1 MNMKKRAIITI
12 LLALVALAG
21 QAKVYKTIKA
31 PKAMASNI
39 YRGELKAREVIL
51 ADTLT
56 TIRFTIEYP
65 QGRNFRFA
73 KSCYL
78 MDEDGTRYPIRRAEG
93 LELDAW
99 VSVPESGSLDFT
111 MHFAPMPK
119 RTKVF
124 DFIEGDSGGAFMLLG
139 IHDSKKTP
147 TRPSRK
153 EKDPSKSPLK
163 GETFSLPLRE
173 GWGGSA
179 SWFQT
184 DTITF
189 KGRIEGYDAE
199 RFGFTSMECYQ
210 QDLFE
215 KDGGTMVLDIAPDGT
230 FQKKFVAS
238 YPVMNSF
245 FTRNSKVGFE
255 EIPFFAR
262 PGEVIDVTVHRNAD
276 GRYECQYNS
285 GASKEAE
292 RLLKSKLLASSM
304 VNPLS
309 SFEGTLAEANKKAEE
324 VWQNLMYRLQVVG
337 RRDRFTPLEM
347 QLARASAETHFAEV
361 YMTYAMMREDDVKKM
376 EQRDGVY
383 HEEIVDSTEW
393 KALLDMHSY
402 TPLRRIDFDNPLL
415 LAEDVTYFTIN
426 RIQFAA
432 PVLERMFKDTVGDD
446 KKRLTNQ
453 QSALR
458 DLMHCDH
465 NNLLAQLCIFRQ
477 LLDEFNYFRI
487 NYESNPGSLDDIM
500 QHYFSA
506 FTHPYV
512 RRKAEAFYARKM
524 AEKELAKPLP
534 SDNREA
540 DFIRSLSAKYPGRF
554 LLIDFWGM
562 GCGPCRSAIQQSK
575 QLRAE
580 IAKRDDVKLIFIA
593 GESTQ
598 GGSEA
603 YHKYVKEWLDGE
615 EVICVSNEDFRRFEE
630 LFKFSGIPHYETIT
644 PDGQRVRDDLQINGY
659 YNFDGGMQLLKT
671 KFKQ

>member
-1 MNMKKRAIITI
+1 MVNDMKKQAIITI
-12 LLALVALAG
+12 LLALVAMAG

-51 ADTLT
+51 ADTAS
-56 TIRFTIEYP
+56 TIHFTMEYP
-65 QGRNFRFA
+65 QGQNFRFVNT
-73 KSCYL
+73 CYL
-78 MDEDGTRYPIRRAEG
+78 MDEDGARYPLHAVEG
-93 LELDAW
+93 IKLDSW
-99 VSVPESGSLDFT
+99 VSVPESGSVDFT

-124 DFIEGDSGGAFMLLG
+124 DFIEGDVHGAFVLLG
-139 IHDSKKTP
+139 IHDSKKP
-147 TRPSRK
+147 PLPPLEG
-153 EKDPSKSPLK
+153 EKKSPFK
-163 GETFSLPLRE
+163 GDLE
-173 GWGGSA
+173 GL
-179 SWFQT
+179 WFKT
-184 DTITF
+184 DTITV
-189 KGRIEGYDAE
+189 KGRIVGYDAE

-210 QDLFE
+210 KDLFE

-230 FQKKFVAS
+230 FQKKFLAS

-245 FTRNSKVGFE
+245 FTHGSKVGFE

-262 PGEVIDVTVHRNAD
+262 PGETIDITVQRNAD

-285 GASKEAE
+285 GASKEVE
-292 RLLKSKLLASSM
+292 RLLKSKLLISDM
-304 VNPLS
+304 LYPLN
-309 SFEGTLAEANKKAEE
+309 SFKGTLAEANKKAEE

-347 QLARASAETHFAEV
+347 QLARASAETHFAEA

-393 KALLDMHSY
+393 QALLDTRNY
-402 TPLRRIDFDNPLL
+402 TPLGRIDFDNPLL

-426 RIQFAA
+426 RIQFAS
-432 PVLERMFKDTVGDD
+432 PVRERVFKDAVGDD
-446 KKRLTNQ
+446 KKRLTNL

-458 DLMHCDH
+458 DLMRCDH
-465 NNLLAQLCIFRQ
+465 NNLLAQLCIYRE
-477 LLDEFNYFRI
+477 LLGEFNYLRT
-487 NYESNPGSLDDIM
+487 NYESSPDELDDIM

-512 RRKAEAFYARKM
+512 RQKAEAFYAREM
-524 AEKELAKPLP
+524 AEKDLAKPLP
-534 SDNREA
+534 VGNREA
-540 DFIRSLSAKYPGRF
+540 DFIRSLSEKYPGRF

-562 GCGPCRSAIQQSK
+562 GCGPCRGAIQQSK

-593 GESTQ
+593 GESTP

-615 EVICVSNEDFRRFEE
+615 EAICVSNEDFSRFEE
-630 LFKFSGIPHYETIT
+630 LFQFSGIPHYETIT
-644 PDGQRVRDDLQINGY
+644 PDGRRVRDDLQIDGY
-659 YNFDGGMQLLKT
+659 YNFDGGMQLLKA
-671 KFKQ
+671 KFK

>member
-1 MNMKKRAIITI
+1 MKKFSITL
-12 LLALVALAG
+12 LLALCVAAG

-51 ADTLT
+51 ADTAT
-56 TIRFTIEYP
+56 TIHFTMEYP
-65 QGRNFRFA
+65 QGQNFRFVNT
-73 KSCYL
+73 CYL
-78 MDEDGTRYPIRRAEG
+78 MDEDGTRYPLHAVEG
-93 LELDAW
+93 IKLDSW
-99 VSVPESGSLDFT
+99 VSVPESGSIDFT

-124 DFIEGDSGGAFMLLG
+124 DFIEGDVNGAFVLLG
-139 IHDSKKTP
+139 IHDSKKGP
-147 TRPSRK
+147 TRHSLK
-153 EKDPSKSPLK
+153 EKDLSKSPLK

-189 KGRIEGYDAE
+189 KGRIVGYDAE

-210 QDLFE
+210 KDLFE

-230 FQKKFVAS
+230 FQKKFLAS

-245 FTRNSKVGFE
+245 FTHGSKVGFE

-262 PGEVIDVTVHRNAD
+262 PGETIDITVQRNAD

-292 RLLKSKLLASSM
+292 RLLKSKLLVSDM
-304 VNPLS
+304 LYPLN
-309 SFEGTLAEANKKAEE
+309 SFKGTLAEANKKAEE
-324 VWQNLMYRLQVVG
+324 VWQNLMYRLQVVS

-347 QLARASAETHFAEV
+347 QLARASAETHFAEA

-393 KALLDMHSY
+393 QALLDTRNY
-402 TPLRRIDFDNPLL
+402 TPLGRIDFDNPLL

-426 RIQFAA
+426 RIQFAS
-432 PVLERMFKDTVGDD
+432 PVRERVFKDAVGDD
-446 KKRLTNQ
+446 KKRLTNL

-458 DLMHCDH
+458 DLMRCDH
-465 NNLLAQLCIFRQ
+465 NNLLAQLCIYRE
-477 LLDEFNYFRI
+477 LLSEFNYLRT
-487 NYESNPGSLDDIM
+487 NYESSPDELDDIM

-512 RRKAEAFYARKM
+512 RQKAEAFYAREM
-524 AEKELAKPLP
+524 AEKDLAKPLP
-534 SDNREA
+534 VGNREA
-540 DFIRSLSAKYPGRF
+540 DFIRSLSEKYPGRF

-562 GCGPCRSAIQQSK
+562 GCGPCRGAIQQSK

-593 GESTQ
+593 GESTP

-615 EVICVSNEDFRRFEE
+615 EAICVSNEDFSRFEE
-630 LFKFSGIPHYETIT
+630 LFQFSGIPHYETIT
-644 PDGQRVRDDLQINGY
+644 PEGRRVRDDLQIDGY
-659 YNFDGGMQLLKT
+659 YNFDGGMQLLKA
-671 KFKQ
+671 KFK

>member
-1 MNMKKRAIITI
+1 MNMKKRTIITI

-51 ADTLT
+51 ADTAS
-56 TIRFTIEYP
+56 TIHFTMEYP
-65 QGRNFRFA
+65 QGQNFRFVNT
-73 KSCYL
+73 CYL
-78 MDEDGTRYPIRRAEG
+78 MDEDGARYPLHAVEG
-93 LELDAW
+93 IKLDSW

-124 DFIEGDSGGAFMLLG
+124 DFIEGDFGGAFVLLG
-139 IHDSKKTP
+139 IHDSKKGP
-147 TRPSRK
+147 TRHSLK
-153 EKDPSKSPLK
+153 EKDLSKSPLK

-189 KGRIEGYDAE
+189 KGRIVGYDAE

-210 QDLFE
+210 KDLFE

-230 FQKKFVAS
+230 FQKKFLAS

-245 FTRNSKVGFE
+245 FTHGSKVGFE

-262 PGEVIDVTVHRNAD
+262 PGETIDITVQRNAD

-292 RLLKSKLLASSM
+292 RLLKSKLLISDM
-304 VNPLS
+304 LYPLN
-309 SFEGTLAEANKKAEE
+309 SFKGTFAEANQKADE
-324 VWQNLMYRLQVVG
+324 VWQNLMYRLQVVS
-337 RRDRFTPLEM
+337 RRDHFTPLEM
-347 QLARASAETHFAEV
+347 QLAMASAETYFAEA
-361 YMTYAMMREDDVKKM
+361 YMSYALNREGDVMKQ
-376 EQRDGVY
+376 ELRDGVY
-383 HEEIVDSTEW
+383 YEEILDSTEW
-393 KALLDMHSY
+393 NALFDMRNYDRLS
-402 TPLRRIDFDNPLL
+402 RIDFDNPLL
-415 LAEDVTYFTIN
+415 LSEDMTYFTIN
-426 RIQFAA
+426 RIQFAK
-432 PVLERMFKDTVGDD
+432 PVRERMYKEAQGDD
-446 KKRLTNQ
+446 KKRTTIQLA
-453 QSALR
+453 ALR
-458 DLMHCDH
+458 DLLRCDH
-465 NNLLAQLCIFRQ
+465 NNLLAQLCIYKEM
-477 LLDEFNYFRI
+477 L
-487 NYESNPGSLDDIM
+487 SNFKYLRLRGDSDPGALDDIM

-512 RRKAEAFYARKM
+512 RQKAEAFYARKM
-524 AEKELAKPLP
+524 AEKDLSTPLP
-534 SDNREA
+534 ADNPMA
-540 DFIRSLSAKYPGRF
+540 DLIRSLSEKYPGRF

-562 GCGPCRSAIQQSK
+562 GCGPCRGAIQQSK
-575 QLRAE
+575 QQRAE

-593 GESTQ
+593 DESTP

-603 YHKYVKEWLDGE
+603 YRNYVKEWLADE
-615 EVICVSNEDFRRFEE
+615 DAICVSNEDFRRFEE
-630 LFKFSGIPHYETIT
+630 LFHFSGIPHYETIT
-644 PDGQRVRDDLQINGY
+644 PDCRRVREDLQIDGY
-659 YNFDGGMQLLKT
+659 YNFDGGMRLLKK
-671 KFKQ
+671 KFK

>member
-1 MNMKKRAIITI
+1 MKKFSITL
-12 LLALVALAG
+12 LLALCVAAG

-51 ADTLT
+51 ADTAT
-56 TIRFTIEYP
+56 TIHFTMEYP
-65 QGRNFRFA
+65 QGQNFRFVNT
-73 KSCYL
+73 CYL
-78 MDEDGTRYPIRRAEG
+78 MDEDGARYPLHAVEG
-93 LELDAW
+93 IKLDSW

-124 DFIEGDSGGAFMLLG
+124 DFIEGDVNGAFVLLG

-184 DTITF
+184 DTVTV
-189 KGRIEGYDAE
+189 KGRIEEYDAE

-210 QDLFE
+210 KDLFE

-230 FQKKFVAS
+230 FQKKFLAS

-245 FTRNSKVGFE
+245 FTHGSKVGFE

-262 PGEVIDVTVHRNAD
+262 PGETIDITVHRNAD

-292 RLLKSKLLASSM
+292 RLLKSKLLISDM
-304 VNPLS
+304 LYPLN
-309 SFEGTLAEANKKAEE
+309 SFKGTLAEANKKAEE

-347 QLARASAETHFAEV
+347 QLARASAETHFAEA
-361 YMTYAMMREDDVKKM
+361 YMTYAMMRADDVKKM

-393 KALLDMHSY
+393 QALLDTRNY
-402 TPLRRIDFDNPLL
+402 TPLGRIDFDNPLL
-415 LAEDVTYFTIN
+415 LAEDITYFTIN
-426 RIQFAA
+426 RIQFAS
-432 PVLERMFKDTVGDD
+432 PVRERVFKDAVGDD
-446 KKRLTNQ
+446 KKRLTNL

-477 LLDEFNYFRI
+477 MLNDFNYLRI
-487 NYESNPGSLDDIM
+487 NYDSDSGKLDDIM

-512 RRKAEAFYARKM
+512 RQKAEAFYARKM

-562 GCGPCRSAIQQSK
+562 GCGPCRGAIQQSK
-575 QLRAE
+575 QQRAE

-603 YHKYVKEWLDGE
+603 YHKYVKKWLDGE
-615 EVICVSNEDFRRFEE
+615 EAICVSNEDFSRFEE
-630 LFKFSGIPHYETIT
+630 LFQFSGIPHYETIT
-644 PDGQRVRDDLQINGY
+644 PDGRRVREDLQIGGY
-659 YNFDGGMQLLKT
+659 YNFDGGMQLLKK
-671 KFKQ
+671 KFK

>member
-1 MNMKKRAIITI
+1 MKKFSITL
-12 LLALVALAG
+12 LLALCVAAG
-21 QAKVYKTIKA
+21 QAKVYKTIKT

-51 ADTLT
+51 ADTAT
-56 TIRFTIEYP
+56 TIHFTMEYP
-65 QGRNFRFA
+65 QGQNFRFVN
-73 KSCYL
+73 SCYL
-78 MDEDGTRYPIRRAEG
+78 MDEDGTRYPLHAVEG
-93 LELDAW
+93 IKLDSW

-124 DFIEGDSGGAFMLLG
+124 DFIEGDVNGAFVLLG
-139 IHDSKKTP
+139 IHDSKKGP
-147 TRPSRK
+147 TRHSLK
-153 EKDPSKSPLK
+153 EKDLSKSPLK

-189 KGRIEGYDAE
+189 KGRIVEYDAE

-210 QDLFE
+210 KDLFE

-230 FQKKFVAS
+230 FQKKFLAS

-245 FTRNSKVGFE
+245 FTHGSKVGFE

-262 PGEVIDVTVHRNAD
+262 PGETIDITVQRNAD

-292 RLLKSKLLASSM
+292 RLLKSKLLISDM
-304 VNPLS
+304 LYPLN
-309 SFEGTLAEANKKAEE
+309 SFKGTLAEANKKAEE

-337 RRDRFTPLEM
+337 RRDHFTPLEM
-347 QLARASAETHFAEV
+347 QLAMASAETYFAEA
-361 YMTYAMMREDDVKKM
+361 YMSYALNREGDVMKQ
-376 EQRDGVY
+376 ELRDGVY
-383 HEEIVDSTEW
+383 YEEILDSTEW
-393 KALLDMHSY
+393 KTLFDMRNYDRLS
-402 TPLRRIDFDNPLL
+402 RIDFDNPLL
-415 LAEDVTYFTIN
+415 LSEDITYFTIN
-426 RIQFAA
+426 RIQFAS
-432 PVLERMFKDTVGDD
+432 PVRERVFKDAVGDD
-446 KKRLTNQ
+446 KKRLTNL

-458 DLMHCDH
+458 DLMRCDH
-465 NNLLAQLCIFRQ
+465 NNLLAQLCIYRE
-477 LLDEFNYFRI
+477 LLGEFNYLRT
-487 NYESNPGSLDDIM
+487 NYESSPDELDDIM

-512 RRKAEAFYARKM
+512 RQKAEAFYAREM
-524 AEKELAKPLP
+524 AEKDLAKPLP
-534 SDNREA
+534 VGNREA
-540 DFIRSLSAKYPGRF
+540 DFIRSLSEKYPGRF

-562 GCGPCRSAIQQSK
+562 GCGPCRGAIQQSK

-593 GESTQ
+593 GEATAE
-598 GGSEA
+598 GSEA
-603 YHKYVKEWLDGE
+603 YHKYVKEWLADE
-615 EVICVSNEDFRRFEE
+615 DAICVSNEDFHRFEE
-630 LFKFSGIPHYETIT
+630 LFRFTGIPHYETIT
-644 PDGQRVRDDLQINGY
+644 PDCRRVREDLQIDGY
-659 YNFDGGMQLLKT
+659 YNFDGGMQLLKA
-671 KFKQ
+671 KFK